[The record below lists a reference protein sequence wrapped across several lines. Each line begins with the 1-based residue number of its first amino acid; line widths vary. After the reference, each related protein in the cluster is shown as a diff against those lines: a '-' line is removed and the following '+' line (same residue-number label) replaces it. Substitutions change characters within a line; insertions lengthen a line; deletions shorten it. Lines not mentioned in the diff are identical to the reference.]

1 MDYQVGA
8 GGAEKDLE
16 RCRKM
21 VDDAVRTAT
30 ETRTILA
37 RIREHLLSLG
47 CDPTLAEARVAWGR
61 VTGARAA
68 AS

>member
-1 MDYQVGA
+1 
-8 GGAEKDLE
+8 
-16 RCRKM
+16 M